1 MLSNNRKVQK
11 GKSHETKKKEK
22 QLKTIIKNKSFF
34 CEYYKQYEYE
44 YLNI

>member
-34 CEYYKQYEYE
+34 VSIISNMNM
-44 YLNI
+44 NI